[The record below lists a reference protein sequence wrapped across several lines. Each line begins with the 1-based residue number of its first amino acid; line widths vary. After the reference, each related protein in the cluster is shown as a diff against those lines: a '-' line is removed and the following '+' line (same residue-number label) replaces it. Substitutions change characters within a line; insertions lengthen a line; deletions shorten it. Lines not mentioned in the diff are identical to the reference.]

1 MSEDQVEEIKTQMGS
16 KCEDFQGSPVL
27 FELLD
32 LSREY
37 LTRSNIP
44 NAAPCSICLYTFE
57 EQDIFCKT
65 KCFHHFHSYCI
76 GRYLK
81 CLIEEFNEK
90 AKKEKIAGQY
100 THTSGNIQKLHNYTI
115 SLLSLGKRGK
125 QVTLYPTNLKATLGH
140 CAIFEF

>member
-1 MSEDQVEEIKTQMGS
+1 MSEEQVEELKAQMVS

-44 NAAPCSICLYTFE
+44 KAAPCSICLYTFE

-65 KCFHHFHSYCI
+65 KCFHHFHSHCI

-81 CLIEEFNEK
+81 CLIEECNEK
-90 AKKEKIAGQY
+90 AKEENVAGQY

-115 SLLSLGKRGK
+115 SVFS
-125 QVTLYPTNLKATLGH
+125 
-140 CAIFEF
+140 